1 MESPLSSVLQ
11 QKMTF
16 RSDIAGLRAWAVL
29 VVVLFHFNIP
39 GFGGGFI
46 GVDIFFAISGYLMA
60 QIILRGLERGD
71 FSLWAFYLARARRIV
86 PALLV
91 LCLYLRD
98 LTLGRV

>member
-39 GFGGGFI
+39 GG
-46 GVDIFFAISGYLMA
+46 
-60 QIILRGLERGD
+60 
-71 FSLWAFYLARARRIV
+71 
-86 PALLV
+86 
-91 LCLYLRD
+91 
-98 LTLGRV
+98 